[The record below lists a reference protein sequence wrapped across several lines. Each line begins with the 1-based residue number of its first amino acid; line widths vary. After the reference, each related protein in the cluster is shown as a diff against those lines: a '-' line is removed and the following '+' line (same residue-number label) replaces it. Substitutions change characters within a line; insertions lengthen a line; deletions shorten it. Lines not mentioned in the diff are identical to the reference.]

1 MFTGML
7 VEPRSIIAMSSTVVF
22 GIRELRLER
31 CDEVAQASLADQR
44 SLSSVDGSSQCQGMT
59 YQLKGRMS

>member
-22 GIRELRLER
+22 GFRELWLER
-31 CDEVAQASLADQR
+31 CDGVAQVPDQR
-44 SLSSVDGSSQCQGMT
+44 SLSSVDGSSRCQGMT
-59 YQLKGRMS
+59 YQFKGRMS